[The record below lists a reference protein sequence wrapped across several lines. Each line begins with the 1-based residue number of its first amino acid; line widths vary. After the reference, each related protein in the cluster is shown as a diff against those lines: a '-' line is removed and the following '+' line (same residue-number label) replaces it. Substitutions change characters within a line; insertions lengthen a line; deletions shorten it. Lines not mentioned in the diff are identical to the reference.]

1 MFKTFLLVLKG
12 QVHDKGIN
20 SNCQHSVKMSAANW
34 QTNFVAEDLNA
45 QYQNSSL
52 DMPMNEATYLNY
64 LANWP
69 QYCDSFLR
77 NRLTTKSQLIIGV
90 WPLETCLNT
99 FGAAELSLNHPSINL
114 WLSLLLKHEQIQTK
128 DWHINLSQ
136 TSLWFSKSQVGW
148 SHTAQSQ
155 TRITI
160 K

>member
-12 QVHDKGIN
+12 QVHYKGIN

-77 NRLTTKSQLIIGV
+77 NRLTTKS
-90 WPLETCLNT
+90 
-99 FGAAELSLNHPSINL
+99 
-114 WLSLLLKHEQIQTK
+114 
-128 DWHINLSQ
+128 
-136 TSLWFSKSQVGW
+136 
-148 SHTAQSQ
+148 
-155 TRITI
+155 
-160 K
+160 